1 MGSSPGCSQRSC
13 REPPA
18 HIKHSHALYPPLG
31 PPEEERICHFW
42 LTNPSHSLGPGS
54 LDSTRQSHPSGEDGP
69 RGRAHEKRVSKR
81 KMRALIT
88 SGTRFGLN
96 YSGSH

>member
-1 MGSSPGCSQRSC
+1 MASSRVSPSPKRCQAKAGGGRGKGCQ
-13 REPPA
+13 
-18 HIKHSHALYPPLG
+18 
-31 PPEEERICHFW
+31 
-42 LTNPSHSLGPGS
+42 PSGLCILLKLFVGVVVGKPVGVQPQ
-54 LDSTRQSHPSGEDGP
+54 LATRQSHPSGEDGP

>member
-1 MGSSPGCSQRSC
+1 MQPALLPGASS
-13 REPPA
+13 
-18 HIKHSHALYPPLG
+18 SHQTLARALSSSGTPPL
-31 PPEEERICHFW
+31 PKEERICHFW

-69 RGRAHEKRVSKR
+69 RGGAHKKLVSKR

-96 YSGSH
+96 YSGSSH